1 MKTIWKLFVGD
12 IRRITSNVVSII
24 IVIGLVVIPGIFT
37 WFNVAASWDPFANT
51 AHFLKIIHSH
61 LFLPQQHLLLT
72 QVKKYQL
79 KQQLNQ
85 STYHSYQA

>member
-51 AHFLKIIHSH
+51 GNHKKSYH
-61 LFLPQQHLLLT
+61 LQIFPGSYSVQT
-72 QVKKYQL
+72 S
-79 KQQLNQ
+79 LNG
-85 STYHSYQA
+85 